1 MTGKK
6 FMLAAFEAIS
16 HNIIEHEEHLNHLDN
31 AIGDGDHGTN
41 MARFSRLILS
51 DLPELSAGNG
61 DLGEIL
67 HHIGMRCITE
77 IGGAAGPLFGKFFL
91 QASISNIGNT
101 SMEAANWVLA
111 FEDGTMGVSMIGRS
125 TEGEKTMLDAL
136 FPAVRAM
143 QEKLE
148 EGQSLPEIFLAGAEA
163 AENGVE
169 FTKTISA
176 NKGRAA
182 YIGQRSI
189 GHQDPGATTVML
201 MLQTLHK
208 TAIEMNVE

>member
-1 MTGKK
+1 MTEKE

-41 MARFSRLILS
+41 MARFSRIILS

-101 SMEAANWVLA
+101 SMDAANWVLA
-111 FEDGTMGVSMIGRS
+111 FEDGTMGVSLIGRS
-125 TEGEKTMLDAL
+125 IEGEKTMLDAL

-148 EGQSLPEIFLAGAEA
+148 EGLSLPEIFLAGATA

-201 MLQTLHK
+201 MLQALHK

>member
-1 MTGKK
+1 MTEKE
-6 FMLAAFEAIS
+6 FMLAALEAIS
-16 HNIIEHEEHLNHLDN
+16 HSIIEHEEHLNHLDN

-41 MARFSRLILS
+41 MARFSRIILS

-111 FEDGTMGVSMIGRS
+111 FEDGTMGVSLIGRS

-148 EGQSLPEIFLAGAEA
+148 EGLSLPEIFLAGATA
-163 AENGVE
+163 AECGIYQNH
-169 FTKTISA
+169 F
-176 NKGRAA
+176 R
-182 YIGQRSI
+182 Q
-189 GHQDPGATTVML
+189 
-201 MLQTLHK
+201 
-208 TAIEMNVE
+208 

>member
-1 MTGKK
+1 MTEKE
-6 FMLAAFEAIS
+6 FMLAALEAIS
-16 HNIIEHEEHLNHLDN
+16 HSIIEHEEHLNHLDN

-41 MARFSRLILS
+41 MARFSRIILS

-101 SMEAANWVLA
+101 SMDAANWVLA
-111 FEDGTMGVSMIGRS
+111 FDDGTMGVSMIGRS

-201 MLQTLHK
+201 MLQALHK

>member
-1 MTGKK
+1 MTEKE

-41 MARFSRLILS
+41 MARFSRIILS

-101 SMEAANWVLA
+101 SMDAANWVLA

-148 EGQSLPEIFLAGAEA
+148 EGLSLPEIFLAGATA

-201 MLQTLHK
+201 MLQALHK

>member
-1 MTGKK
+1 MTEKE
-6 FMLAAFEAIS
+6 FMLAALEAIS
-16 HNIIEHEEHLNHLDN
+16 HSIIEHEEHLNHLDN

-41 MARFSRLILS
+41 MARFSRIILS

-101 SMEAANWVLA
+101 SMETANWVLA
-111 FEDGTMGVSMIGRS
+111 FEDGTMGVSLIGRS

-148 EGQSLPEIFLAGAEA
+148 EGLSLPEIFLAGATA

-201 MLQTLHK
+201 MLQALHK

>member
-1 MTGKK
+1 MTGKE

-41 MARFSRLILS
+41 MARFSRIILS

-101 SMEAANWVLA
+101 SMDAANWVLA
-111 FEDGTMGVSMIGRS
+111 FDDGTMGVSMIGRS

-148 EGQSLPEIFLAGAEA
+148 EGQNLSEIFLAGAEA

-201 MLQTLHK
+201 MLQALHK

>member
-1 MTGKK
+1 MTEKE
-6 FMLAAFEAIS
+6 FMLAALEAIS
-16 HNIIEHEEHLNHLDN
+16 HSIIEHEEHLNHLDN

-41 MARFSRLILS
+41 MARFSRIILS

-101 SMEAANWVLA
+101 SMDAANWVLA
-111 FEDGTMGVSMIGRS
+111 FEDGTMGVSLIGRS

-148 EGQSLPEIFLAGAEA
+148 EGLSLPEIFLAGATA

-201 MLQTLHK
+201 MLQALHK

>member
-1 MTGKK
+1 MTGKE
-6 FMLAAFEAIS
+6 FMLAALEAIS
-16 HNIIEHEEHLNHLDN
+16 HSIIEHEEHLNHLDN

-41 MARFSRLILS
+41 MARFSRIILS

-111 FEDGTMGVSMIGRS
+111 FEDGTMGVSLIGRS

-148 EGQSLPEIFLAGAEA
+148 EGLSLPEIFLAGATA

-182 YIGQRSI
+182 YLGQRSI

-201 MLQTLHK
+201 ILQALYK

>member
-1 MTGKK
+1 
-6 FMLAAFEAIS
+6 MLAALEAIS
-16 HNIIEHEEHLNHLDN
+16 HSIIEHEEHLNHLDN

-41 MARFSRLILS
+41 MARFSRIILS

-111 FEDGTMGVSMIGRS
+111 FEDGTMGVSLIGRS

-148 EGQSLPEIFLAGAEA
+148 EGLSLPEIFLAGATA

-201 MLQTLHK
+201 ILQALYK

>member
-1 MTGKK
+1 
-6 FMLAAFEAIS
+6 
-16 HNIIEHEEHLNHLDN
+16 
-31 AIGDGDHGTN
+31 
-41 MARFSRLILS
+41 
-51 DLPELSAGNG
+51 
-61 DLGEIL
+61 
-67 HHIGMRCITE
+67 
-77 IGGAAGPLFGKFFL
+77 L

-111 FEDGTMGVSMIGRS
+111 FEDGTMGVSLIGRS

-148 EGQSLPEIFLAGAEA
+148 EGLSLPEIFLAGATA

-201 MLQTLHK
+201 MLQALHK

>member
-1 MTGKK
+1 MTEKE
-6 FMLAAFEAIS
+6 FMLAALEAIS
-16 HNIIEHEEHLNHLDN
+16 HSIIEHEEHLNHLDN

-41 MARFSRLILS
+41 MARFSRIILS

-101 SMEAANWVLA
+101 SIEAANWVLA
-111 FEDGTMGVSMIGRS
+111 FEDGTMGVSLIGRS

-201 MLQTLHK
+201 MLQALHK

>member
-1 MTGKK
+1 MTGKE

-41 MARFSRLILS
+41 MARFSRIILS

-77 IGGAAGPLFGKFFL
+77 IGGSAGPLFGKFFL

-111 FEDGTMGVSMIGRS
+111 FEDGTMGVSLIGRS

-148 EGQSLPEIFLAGAEA
+148 EGLSLPEIFLAGATA

-201 MLQTLHK
+201 ILQALYK

>member
-1 MTGKK
+1 MTGKE

-41 MARFSRLILS
+41 MARFSRIILS

-111 FEDGTMGVSMIGRS
+111 FEDGTMGVSLIGRS

-148 EGQSLPEIFLAGAEA
+148 EGLSLPEIFLAGATA

-201 MLQTLHK
+201 MLQALHK

>member
-1 MTGKK
+1 MTGKE

-41 MARFSRLILS
+41 MARFSRIILS

-77 IGGAAGPLFGKFFL
+77 IGGSAGPLFGKFFL

-111 FEDGTMGVSMIGRS
+111 FEDGTMGVSLIGRS

-148 EGQSLPEIFLAGAEA
+148 EGLSLPEIFLAGATA

-182 YIGQRSI
+182 YIGQHSI

-201 MLQTLHK
+201 MLQALHK

>member
-1 MTGKK
+1 MTEKE
-6 FMLAAFEAIS
+6 FMLAALEAIS
-16 HNIIEHEEHLNHLDN
+16 HSIIEHEEHLNHLDN

-41 MARFSRLILS
+41 MARFSRIILS

-77 IGGAAGPLFGKFFL
+77 IGGSAGPLFGKFFL

-111 FEDGTMGVSMIGRS
+111 FEDGTMGVSLIGRS

-148 EGQSLPEIFLAGAEA
+148 EGLSLPEIFLAGATA

-201 MLQTLHK
+201 MLQALHK

>member
-1 MTGKK
+1 MTGKE

-41 MARFSRLILS
+41 MARFSRIILS

-111 FEDGTMGVSMIGRS
+111 FEDGTMGVSLIGRS

-148 EGQSLPEIFLAGAEA
+148 EGQNLSEIFLAGAEA

-201 MLQTLHK
+201 MLQALHK

>member
-1 MTGKK
+1 MTGKE

-41 MARFSRLILS
+41 MARFSRIILS

-77 IGGAAGPLFGKFFL
+77 IGGSAGPLFGKFFL

-101 SMEAANWVLA
+101 SMDAANWVLA
-111 FEDGTMGVSMIGRS
+111 FDDGTMGVSMIGRS

-148 EGQSLPEIFLAGAEA
+148 EGQNLSEIFLAGAEA

-201 MLQTLHK
+201 MLQALHK

>member
-1 MTGKK
+1 MTEKE
-6 FMLAAFEAIS
+6 FMLAALEAIS
-16 HNIIEHEEHLNHLDN
+16 HSIIEHEEHLNHLDN

-41 MARFSRLILS
+41 MARFSRIILS

-111 FEDGTMGVSMIGRS
+111 FEDGTMGVSLIGRS

-148 EGQSLPEIFLAGAEA
+148 EGLSLPEIFLAGATA

-201 MLQTLHK
+201 MLQALHK

>member
-1 MTGKK
+1 
-6 FMLAAFEAIS
+6 MLAAFEAIS

>member
-1 MTGKK
+1 MTGKE
-6 FMLAAFEAIS
+6 FMLAALEAIS

>member
-1 MTGKK
+1 MTGKE

-16 HNIIEHEEHLNHLDN
+16 HNIIEHEEYLNHLDN

-41 MARFSRLILS
+41 MARFSRIILS

-101 SMEAANWVLA
+101 SMDAANWVLA
-111 FEDGTMGVSMIGRS
+111 FDDGTMGVSLIGRS

-148 EGQSLPEIFLAGAEA
+148 EGQSLPEIFLAGAKA

-201 MLQTLHK
+201 ILQALYK